1 MIETLPA
8 DGLGHTSSTEQVR
21 VGCHGIRAVLPDQV
35 MLLSVFGTPSALMY
49 GGLNVVR
56 NLTEIVLG
64 PHQLANANS
73 TDQLRERLLELG
85 AIEDA
90 KVVFYS
96 DLPDPDLCALFVKT
110 RAPIIL
116 FVDNF
121 DDVVTYVCKSRDM
134 PLNDSIRLAS
144 RSFCAL
150 EPLIRSD
157 LVLKLDA
164 GTHRRALGEVLADI
178 AAFFGTRLTQAARDQ
193 VVVRLSSEGERTSIF
208 AYLSKTFP
216 HATLPGVAAQQ
227 LSTAER
233 NLVAQFSQPYSAV
246 ANGRSLDHMDW
257 PIGMLMDSAVPDSP
271 FSGRVELLGPAR
283 FLAYGPYLHLT
294 PGKWCVDVVFEVQDN
309 HSGNQLYA
317 DVYSGDILSVVTT
330 PLPASG
336 TYKFQISF
344 EIIDPLEPV
353 QVRFQTLSG
362 AIEGVV
368 TFNRISVRRA
378 RDLGEAAPV

>member
-1 MIETLPA
+1 
-8 DGLGHTSSTEQVR
+8 
-21 VGCHGIRAVLPDQV
+21 

-64 PHQLANANS
+64 PYQLANANS
-73 TDQLRERLLELG
+73 TEQLRERLSGLG
-85 AIEDA
+85 PIHDA

-110 RAPIIL
+110 RAPIVL

-121 DDVVTYVCKSRDM
+121 DDVVAYARRSRDM
-134 PLNDSIRLAS
+134 TLNDSIRLAS

-164 GTHRRALGEVLADI
+164 RTHVRALGEVLADI
-178 AAFFGTRLTQAARDQ
+178 AAFFGARLNQAKREEVARS
-193 VVVRLSSEGERTSIF
+193 LSSEGEKASLF
-208 AYLSKTFP
+208 AYLAKVLP
-216 HATLPGVAAQQ
+216 HAALPGKAIQQ
-227 LSTAER
+227 MAIADRT
-233 NLVAQFSQPYSAV
+233 LVAQLSQPYSAIV
-246 ANGRSLDHMDW
+246 SGRQLEHMDW
-257 PIGMLMDSAVPDSP
+257 PISFFMDSAAPDSL

-294 PGKWCVDVVFEVQDN
+294 PGKWCVDVVLEVQEN

-317 DVYSGDILSVVTT
+317 DIYSGDILSVVTT
-330 PLPASG
+330 SLPASG
-336 TYKFQISF
+336 TYRLQISF
-344 EIIDPLEPV
+344 EITNPLEPV

-362 AIEGVV
+362 AIEGII
-368 TFNRISVRRA
+368 TFNRIAVRRA
-378 RDLGEAAPV
+378 GPVLPDLRREGAV

>member
-1 MIETLPA
+1 
-8 DGLGHTSSTEQVR
+8 
-21 VGCHGIRAVLPDQV
+21 

-64 PHQLANANS
+64 AHQLANANS
-73 TDQLRERLLELG
+73 TEQLRERLAGLD

-110 RAPIIL
+110 QAPIVL

-121 DDVVTYVCKSRDM
+121 EDVVTYARKSRDL

-164 GTHRRALGEVLADI
+164 RTYGRALGEILADI
-178 AAFFGTRLTQAARDQ
+178 AAFFGTRLTPSSREQ
-193 VVVRLSSEGERTSIF
+193 VAKSLSPEGGKTSLF
-208 AYLSKTFP
+208 TYLSKAFP
-216 HATLPGVAAQQ
+216 HASPPGMAAQQ
-227 LSTAER
+227 LTVAER
-233 NLVAQFSQPYSAV
+233 NLVTQLAGPYQAV

-257 PIGMLMDSAVPDSP
+257 PISLFMDSANPDSP
-271 FSGRVELLGPAR
+271 FSGRLELLGPAR

-294 PGKWCVDVVFEVQDN
+294 PGKWYADVIFEVQEN

-336 TYKFQISF
+336 TYRFEISF
-344 EIIDPLEPV
+344 EITNPHEPV

-368 TFNRISVRRA
+368 TFNRISVRRTEN
-378 RDLGEAAPV
+378 LGSTALV